1 MEIER
6 TAYHSLTATEPW
18 SPPLCFISSSSFAFN
33 SCSYLAVHASSAS
46 SSSANKLS
54 SSLEELLSSQTAA
67 RFCAFSISTSGMK
80 FISESSES
88 KLVSDSEAEDI
99 LIFWRKFGRF
109 RAKIYK
115 SKYDVPRK
123 QREMT
128 EGWSIRFLG
137 RRHSLA
143 RPRLPQ
149 TRSCNTSSTTLAGR
163 RKSRIQ
169 PNSKIFSQN

>member
-1 MEIER
+1 MFTSGR
-6 TAYHSLTATEPW
+6 VFCNRS
-18 SPPLCFISSSSFAFN
+18 
-33 SCSYLAVHASSAS
+33 
-46 SSSANKLS
+46 
-54 SSLEELLSSQTAA
+54 AA
-67 RFCAFSISTSGMK
+67 RQRISCLRRLKNCSSISTSGMK

-88 KLVSDSEAEDI
+88 KLVSDSQAEDI

-109 RAKIYK
+109 RSKIYK

-123 QREMT
+123 QRKMT

-143 RPRLPQ
+143 RPRLLK
-149 TRSCNTSSTTLAGR
+149 TRSCNTSRTTLAGR

-169 PNSKIFSQN
+169 PNSKDFFAELV